1 MVRIYQDEWY
11 ISQRIIGTHQI
22 SSPTYYKLQNLN
34 TYFIPEQSR
43 KNARLLFFCIKP
55 NYSTSNNNDQKKDFN
70 ALFIEWFKCLLDEAC
85 TSTEVEE
92 ILDWIDHNHFFMDDA
107 QKDAVRIF
115 YDRLNGLPKQTKR
128 TSDFFGID
136 SKTVYNYTKKMRAKW
151 RLWKISRVSILK
163 SSTFAPDFPERLPDG
178 TGRAASA

>member
-1 MVRIYQDEWY
+1 MSIFCCTFAATNKKEGR
-11 ISQRIIGTHQI
+11 RKTKKRTQI
-22 SSPTYYKLQNLN
+22 SRAVTFYNRSNPPNIS
-34 TYFIPEQSR
+34 FIEQSR
-43 KNARLLFFCIKP
+43 WNARLLFFYIKP

-136 SKTVYNYTKKMRAKW
+136 SKTVYNYTKKMRAK
-151 RLWKISRVSILK
+151 
-163 SSTFAPDFPERLPDG
+163 
-178 TGRAASA
+178 

>member
-1 MVRIYQDEWY
+1 MR
-11 ISQRIIGTHQI
+11 
-22 SSPTYYKLQNLN
+22 P
-34 TYFIPEQSR
+34 YFIHRAVSLECE
-43 KNARLLFFCIKP
+43 AALFYVKP

-136 SKTVYNYTKKMRAKW
+136 SKTVYNYTKKMRAK
-151 RLWKISRVSILK
+151 
-163 SSTFAPDFPERLPDG
+163 
-178 TGRAASA
+178 